1 MMHCILLKKFRVNS
15 RHLNG
20 SQHRVPHFH
29 THAQVSQLSNLWITV
44 LHTGAYPGFFLVGT
58 NSKKKFCWGQIQKTV
73 ISSPSLLLFSL
84 FLLPWWGQL
93 SLCPHPKY
101 APGYI
106 YIAYSSTFFADYCDG
121 LDYDDSMQTDE
132 NMTAITPPALLDG
145 LTDTEVIN

>member
-73 ISSPSLLLFSL
+73 ISSPSLLLFPFFFSL
-84 FLLPWWGQL
+84 GGDN
-93 SLCPHPKY
+93 CPSVPT
-101 APGYI
+101 PNTPLVTYI
-106 YIAYSSTFFADYCDG
+106 
-121 LDYDDSMQTDE
+121 
-132 NMTAITPPALLDG
+132 
-145 LTDTEVIN
+145 